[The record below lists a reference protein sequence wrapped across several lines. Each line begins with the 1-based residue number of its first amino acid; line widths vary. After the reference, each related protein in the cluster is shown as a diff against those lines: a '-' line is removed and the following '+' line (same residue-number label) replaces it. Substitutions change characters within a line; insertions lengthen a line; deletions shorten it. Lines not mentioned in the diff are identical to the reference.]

1 MFTDEELTQRL
12 NDIDEIND
20 DEELREELNTLLL
33 YTDISK
39 IPPLVFLSA
48 SPSKMK
54 ILMEYGM
61 DINTIDEYKE
71 NALFCCNLKWSTTLT
86 ESREEIDEKFN
97 FLINN
102 GINIHQINDK
112 GENALYKEIG
122 SVDNFK
128 KLITMGVDVSK
139 KTISGGNV
147 LFSVD
152 LFKIDLFLKLEEC
165 FKYGLSL
172 NDCDNQ
178 GETPLF
184 YVPGYYEKML
194 NFFIANGADINHL
207 NNNNENIL
215 MKTDDW
221 KTMLFFIEKGINVH
235 QVNKD
240 GMNALDN
247 CCYYGNVVEKL
258 LDKDIEILQED
269 SFYEKYRSY
278 NMIMN
283 KKRERLVK
291 KEKKHISDLLT
302 LNSIKPADKK
312 RI

>member
-1 MFTDEELTQRL
+1 MFTDEELMQRL

-20 DEELREELNTLLL
+20 DEELREELNKLLS

-54 ILMEYGM
+54 ILIEYGM

-71 NALFCCNLKWSTTLT
+71 NALFYCNFKWSTQLT
-86 ESREEIDEKFN
+86 EKREEIDEKFN

-102 GINIHQINDK
+102 GINIYQVNDH

-122 SVDNFK
+122 SVENLK
-128 KLITMGVDVSK
+128 KLIEMGVDVCK
-139 KTISGGNV
+139 KTMNGANV
-147 LFSVD
+147 LFSITHSV
-152 LFKIDLFLKLEEC
+152 IDPFLKIKEC
-165 FKYGLSL
+165 FNHGLSL
-172 NDCDNQ
+172 NDSDGK

-184 YVPGYYEKML
+184 YINGSYKEML
-194 NFFIANGADINHL
+194 DFFIKNGANINHL
-207 NNNNENIL
+207 NNNDENIL
-215 MKTDDW
+215 MRTNDW
-221 KTMLFFIEKGINVH
+221 EGMLYFIEKGINVH
-235 QVNKD
+235 QICKD

-247 CCYYGNVVEKL
+247 CCYYDNIVEKL

-269 SFYEKYRSY
+269 SFYENYRSY

-283 KKRERLVK
+283 KKRERFAK
-291 KEKKHISDLLT
+291 KEKQDISNLLT
-302 LNSIKPADKK
+302 LNPIKSVDKK

>member
-20 DEELREELNTLLL
+20 DEELREELNKLLL

-39 IPPLVFLSA
+39 VPPLVFLSA
-48 SPSKMK
+48 IPSKMK

-61 DINTIDEYKE
+61 DINTTDEYKE
-71 NALFCCNLKWSTTLT
+71 NALFYCNFKWSTLLT
-86 ESREEIDEKFN
+86 EKREEIDEKFN
-97 FLINN
+97 FLMNN
-102 GINIHQINDK
+102 GINIHQVNDQ

-122 SVDNFK
+122 SVENLK
-128 KLITMGVDVSK
+128 KLIGMGVDVCK
-139 KTISGGNV
+139 KTMNGANV
-147 LFSVD
+147 LFSITHSV
-152 LFKIDLFLKLEEC
+152 IDPFLKIKEC
-165 FKYGLSL
+165 FNHGLSL
-172 NDCDNQ
+172 NDSDDR

-184 YVPGYYEKML
+184 YINGSYKEML
-194 NFFIANGADINHL
+194 DFLVKNGANINHL
-207 NNNNENIL
+207 NNNDENIL
-215 MKTDDW
+215 MRTNDW
-221 KTMLFFIEKGINVH
+221 EGMLYFIDKGINVH

-247 CCYYGNVVEKL
+247 CCYYNNIVEKL

-269 SFYEKYRSY
+269 SFYKNYSSY

-283 KKRERLVK
+283 KKRERFAK
-291 KEKKHISDLLT
+291 KEKEDISTLLT
-302 LNSIKPADKK
+302 INPIKSVDKK